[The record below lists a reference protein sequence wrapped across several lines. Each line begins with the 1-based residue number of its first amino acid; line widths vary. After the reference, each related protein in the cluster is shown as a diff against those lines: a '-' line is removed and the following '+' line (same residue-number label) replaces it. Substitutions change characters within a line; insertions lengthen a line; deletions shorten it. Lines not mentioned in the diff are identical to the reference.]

1 MQNYCV
7 KDLSIKLY
15 KGAKISESELI
26 KMKKA
31 LNEKQTFDKKIDDLL
46 GKTNN
51 LENIEKKLIIPKIL
65 FYSIV

>member
-31 LNEKQTFDKKIDDLL
+31 LNENKRSIIYWEKQTI
-46 GKTNN
+46 
-51 LENIEKKLIIPKIL
+51 
-65 FYSIV
+65 